1 VGPVVSRYRAKFQ
14 DPDATRHPV
23 PTYGWRAAPDHLVT
37 RRQLRAEGL
46 CPGGREPVARLMWA
60 AGRTTR
66 FANLYDRTR
75 ARPKRVPSPAQLAAL
90 GKALIARQTCPEC
103 TQVREY
109 CIPTSLG
116 MCVDCAGY

>member
-1 VGPVVSRYRAKFQ
+1 MSRYRAKFQ
-14 DPDATRHPV
+14 DPDATRHRE
-23 PTYGWRAAPDHLVT
+23 PTYGWRAAPDHLAT

-60 AGRTTR
+60 AGRKVR
-66 FANLYDRTR
+66 FAYLYDRSH

-90 GKALIARQTCPEC
+90 SKALTARRTCPEC
-103 TQVREY
+103 AQVQEY

-116 MCVDCAGY
+116 ACLDCAGY